1 MIREEDYLHSI
12 AYVKCLVETYEKE
25 CIDRDGSSPVKL
37 VDYRMKSAESIAK
50 KLERKGYA
58 VSGRNAKKYLNDLA
72 GVRVVCVSVEDIY
85 RLRGFLGKDEGIQIV
100 KEKDYIKMPKE
111 NGYQSLHLI
120 METEGQCPDSEKVR
134 LEVQMRT
141 EEMHRWAQRDHK
153 LYYKNG

>member
-12 AYVKCLVETYEKE
+12 AYVKRLVETYEKE
-25 CIDRDGSSPVKL
+25 CIDRDGSSSVKL

>member
-12 AYVKCLVETYEKE
+12 AYVKRLVETYEKE